1 MFKTRTLGARTRD
14 TVQERLGI
22 GREAIDLG
30 REAMERALGRG
41 QEGINRVRQP
51 PPKYNANGWIW
62 FAGGLAAGMA
72 ALMGWRRAGSLG
84 WGGRTVG
91 DVMVRNVQTIDASMN
106 LTQAA
111 QRMRDANVG
120 VLPVVEGGRLRG
132 IVTDR
137 DLVIRGMASGVD
149 PSSMRVSD
157 VATHSLIAA
166 RPDWVVQ
173 RAMDTMASHQI
184 GRLPVID
191 EHERVCGMVTLSSL
205 ALRASQQHEAL
216 DTAKEVSRRSA
227 RAV

>member
-1 MFKTRTLGARTRD
+1 MFKTRALSDRTFDAVHEGLDR
-14 TVQERLGI
+14 
-22 GREAIDLG
+22 GREVVGLAVD
-30 REAMERALGRG
+30 RG
-41 QEGINRVRQP
+41 QQALNRMIGPRRSPYEGW
-51 PPKYNANGWIW
+51 AW
-62 FAGGLAAGMA
+62 FAGGIAAGLAVM
-72 ALMGWRRAGSLG
+72 LGWRRAGMLPWAS
-84 WGGRTVG
+84 RQVG
-91 DVMVRNVQTIDASMN
+91 DVMVRNVQTIDTSMN

-120 VLPVVEGGRLRG
+120 VLPVVEGGRLKG

-137 DLVIRGMASGVD
+137 DLVIRGVATGVD

-166 RPDWVVQ
+166 REDWPVQ
-173 RAMDTMASHQI
+173 RAMDTMSSHQI

-191 EHERVCGMVTLSSL
+191 EHDRVVGILTLSSL
-205 ALRASQQHEAL
+205 ALRSPQQSQAL

>member
-1 MFKTRTLGARTRD
+1 MFKTRTIGERTRD
-14 TVQERLGI
+14 TVQEGIEI
-22 GREAIDLG
+22 GREV
-30 REAMERALGRG
+30 MERAVGRG
-41 QEGINRVRQP
+41 QQALGRMRRPEP
-51 PPKYNANGWIW
+51 AYTANGWFW
-62 FAGGLAAGMA
+62 FAGGLAAGVA
-72 ALMGWRRAGSLG
+72 ALVGWRRAGMLP
-84 WGGRTVG
+84 WKGRMVD

-120 VLPVVEGGRLRG
+120 VLPVVDGGRLKG

-137 DLVIRGMASGVD
+137 DLVIRGMATGVD

-166 RPDWVVQ
+166 RPDWAVQ
-173 RAMDTMASHQI
+173 RAMETMASHQI

-191 EHERVCGMVTLSSL
+191 EHDRVVGMVTLSSL
-205 ALRASQQHEAL
+205 ALRSPRQTETL
-216 DTAKEVSRRSA
+216 DTAKEVARRSA

>member
-1 MFKTRTLGARTRD
+1 MFKTRTLGERTRD
-14 TVQERLGI
+14 TVQEGLEI
-22 GREAIDLG
+22 G
-30 REAMERALGRG
+30 REAMERAVGRG
-41 QEGINRVRQP
+41 QHTLGRMRRPAPSQ
-51 PPKYNANGWIW
+51 ASNGWLW
-62 FAGGLAAGMA
+62 FTGGLAAG
-72 ALMGWRRAGSLG
+72 ALTLWGWRRAGMLP
-84 WGGRTVG
+84 WMGRRVD

-120 VLPVVEGGRLRG
+120 VLPVVDAGRLKG

-137 DLVIRGMASGVD
+137 DLVIRGMATGTD

-166 RPDWVVQ
+166 RTDWALQ
-173 RAMDTMASHQI
+173 RAMETMASHQI

-191 EHERVCGMVTLSSL
+191 EHDRVVGIVTLSSL
-205 ALRASQQHEAL
+205 ALRSPQQHETL